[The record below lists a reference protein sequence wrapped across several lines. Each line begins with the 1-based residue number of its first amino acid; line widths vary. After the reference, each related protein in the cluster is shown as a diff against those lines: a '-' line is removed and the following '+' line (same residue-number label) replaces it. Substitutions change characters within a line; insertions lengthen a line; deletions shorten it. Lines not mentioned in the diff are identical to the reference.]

1 LRAGG
6 ADVVR
11 IGLSTTPM
19 LYYAEAALR
28 LGELASAQ
36 PVDGGIQVTGSHNP
50 KDHNGFK
57 LVCAGLPFFGADLQ
71 RLNARII
78 GGVPQAPV
86 IPQGLVEQREVL
98 KAYIDRLL
106 VDLDSVDAE
115 ALRSLRI
122 GWDAGNGAAGPVIEA
137 LTARLPG
144 EHHLLFTDVDG
155 DFPHHHPDPT
165 VETNLA
171 DLRALVVAKRLDFG
185 VAFDGDAD
193 RIGLIDGQGRV
204 VWGDQILAIL
214 AQDLLGR
221 LPGAEILADV
231 KSSQALFDHV
241 AACGGGPAC
250 GRPGTAISNP
260 E

>member
-1 LRAGG
+1 MASSWYARA
-6 ADVVR
+6 
-11 IGLSTTPM
+11 S
-19 LYYAEAALR
+19 
-28 LGELASAQ
+28 
-36 PVDGGIQVTGSHNP
+36 
-50 KDHNGFK
+50 
-57 LVCAGLPFFGADLQ
+57 FFGADLQ

-193 RIGLIDGQGRV
+193 RIGLIDGLGGWSGAIRSWLFSPRIC
-204 VWGDQILAIL
+204 WG
-214 AQDLLGR
+214 
-221 LPGAEILADV
+221 
-231 KSSQALFDHV
+231 
-241 AACGGGPAC
+241 ACRA
-250 GRPGTAISNP
+250 RKFWLMSNP
-260 E
+260 RKLCSTMSRLAAEAPHVEDRAQPYQIQNEGAARRWPAR